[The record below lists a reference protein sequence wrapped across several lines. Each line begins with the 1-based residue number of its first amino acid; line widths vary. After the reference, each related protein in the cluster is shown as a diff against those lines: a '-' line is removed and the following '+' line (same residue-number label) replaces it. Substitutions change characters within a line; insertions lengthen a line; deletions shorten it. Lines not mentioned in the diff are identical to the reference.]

1 MLLVLLISIRKFL
14 KINNKFDLYNKEK
27 NYLQNKLNDLMYN
40 GPNLLSDTVH
50 IGEHDKDSKPINT
63 FYKLTK
69 KRSSIPYGCSTY
81 N

>member
-1 MLLVLLISIRKFL
+1 
-14 KINNKFDLYNKEK
+14 
-27 NYLQNKLNDLMYN
+27 MYN

-69 KRSSIPYGCSTY
+69 KKEAVFHMDIANTIRQYRY
-81 N
+81 